1 MKYVL
6 DTTAWSDALR
16 GGRTGRKLSSTPVAR
31 VLLAAPVLCELR
43 RGAVRAGNAKAL
55 QKAIDDIKLVHE
67 VVPFDDAAA
76 ESAARIAVAQSAK
89 GKQIHHLDTM
99 IAGIA
104 QAQSATLVTRDKD
117 FKGIAGLSIEDW
129 S

>member
-1 MKYVL
+1 VKYVL
-6 DTTAWSDALR
+6 DTSAWSDALR

-31 VLLAAPVLCELR
+31 ILLAAPVLYELR
-43 RGAVRAGNAKAL
+43 RGAVHAANAKAL

-67 VVPFDDAAA
+67 VAPFDDASA
-76 ESAARIAVAQSAK
+76 EAAARIATAQRSK
-89 GKQIHHLDTM
+89 GRQIQHLDTM

-104 QAQSATLVTRDKD
+104 QAQGAVLVTRDKD
-117 FKGIAGLSIEDW
+117 FKGIANLSVEDW